1 MLYLLAQT
9 ACTPIDLP
17 TLLEGVSMTAETF
30 ADPTTATIVA
40 FLREVGIPV
49 STATLTDPTFLP
61 GILLSHGGIVVDVER
76 LRFPGDLLHE
86 AGHVAVSS
94 PGRRSAIQ
102 GDAGPDPA
110 EEMMAIAWSYAASVY
125 LQLDPSVVFHADGY
139 RGGSEALIENFTHQ
153 RYFGVPMLQW
163 LGMTLDPPHASERGL
178 APYPHM
184 LKWLRD
190 T

>member
-1 MLYLLAQT
+1 M
-9 ACTPIDLP
+9 PNIVK
-17 TLLEGVSMTAETF
+17 LLEGVRMAAEPF

-40 FLREVGIPV
+40 FLREIGIPV
-49 STATLTDPTFLP
+49 YIDTLTEPTFLP
-61 GILLSHGGIVVDVER
+61 GILLKHGGIVVDVER

-94 PGRRSAIQ
+94 PGRRVDIR

-125 LQLDPSVVFHADGY
+125 LQLDPAVVFHVEGY
-139 RGGSEALIENFTHQ
+139 RGGSNELIENFTHG

-163 LGMTLDPPHASERGL
+163 LGMTLDVAHANERNL
-178 APYPHM
+178 VPYPQM

>member
-1 MLYLLAQT
+1 MIAQ
-9 ACTPIDLP
+9 
-17 TLLEGVSMTAETF
+17 TF
-30 ADPTTATIVA
+30 ADPTTATIIA
-40 FLREVGIPV
+40 FLQDIGIPV
-49 STATLTDPTFLP
+49 SIETLTEATFLP
-61 GILLSHGGIVVDVER
+61 GILLRHGGIVVDVER

-94 PGRRSAIQ
+94 PDRRANIQ

-110 EEMMAIAWSYAASVY
+110 EEMMAIAWSYAALVH
-125 LQLDPSVVFHADGY
+125 LQLDPAVVFHADGY
-139 RGGSEALIENFTHQ
+139 RGGSNGLIENFTHGHH
-153 RYFGVPMLQW
+153 FGVPMLQW
-163 LGMTLDPPHASERGL
+163 LGMALDESHARDSNL

>member
-1 MLYLLAQT
+1 MM
-9 ACTPIDLP
+9 P
-17 TLLEGVSMTAETF
+17 EMF

-40 FLREVGIPV
+40 FLRQIGIPV
-49 STATLTDPTFLP
+49 STDTLAEPTFLP
-61 GILLSHGGIVVDVER
+61 GILLKHGGIVVDVER

-86 AGHVAVSS
+86 AGHIAVSS
-94 PGRRSAIQ
+94 PDRRASIQ
-102 GDAGPDPA
+102 GNAGPDPA

-125 LQLDPSVVFHADGY
+125 LQLDPAVVFHAEGY
-139 RGGSEALIENFTHQ
+139 RGGSNELIDNFTHG

-163 LGMTLDPPHASERGL
+163 LSMTLDAPHAGERGH

-190 T
+190 I